1 MNKKGI
7 AVLSCIL
14 AMSIAGGAY
23 GATSVQ
29 GGLGSNTG
37 HSRRS
42 GGGGGG
48 GGSHSRGGSG
58 GGSVH
63 RGASSSHSGV
73 NTQTNTQSSAVN
85 TQTNSTAIRFIGAIE
100 GGHAITPSVGSETA
114 GLPEKVVASINSINQ
129 GGSISDATGLK
140 EFAEYKAMDKTM
152 AIITTDANGK
162 IADIPTKV
170 SIYVPNIIEGKD
182 IKVIAYANITGTWA
196 AIPVH
201 SINYQTKTMDITI
214 NGSSTICVI
223 YK

>member
-14 AMSIAGGAY
+14 AMSIAG
-23 GATSVQ
+23 
-29 GGLGSNTG
+29 SNTG
-37 HSRRS
+37 HSRRG

-48 GGSHSRGGSG
+48 GGSHSRGGG
-58 GGSVH
+58 GGSH
-63 RGASSSHSGV
+63 SRGASSSHTGG
-73 NTQTNTQSSAVN
+73 NTQTNTQASAIN
-85 TQTNSTAIRFIGAIE
+85 TQNNSTAVRFIGAIE
-100 GGHAITPSVGSETA
+100 GGHAITPSAGSETA

-162 IADIPTKV
+162 IADIPTKL

-182 IKVIAYANITGTWA
+182 IKVIAYVNITGTWA

-214 NGSSTICVI
+214 NGSSTICPI

>member
-14 AMSIAGGAY
+14 AMSIAGGVF

-29 GGLGSNTG
+29 GGVGSNVG
-37 HSRRS
+37 YSRR
-42 GGGGGG
+42 
-48 GGSHSRGGSG
+48 SG

-63 RGASSSHSGV
+63 RGVSGSHSGA
-73 NTQTNTQSSAVN
+73 QTSKKSV
-85 TQTNSTAIRFIGAIE
+85 STAVSFVGASE
-100 GGHAITPSVGSETA
+100 GGHAKAPSPGSETT
-114 GLPEKVVASINSINQ
+114 GLPEKIVASINSINQ
-129 GGSISDATGLK
+129 GGSVSDATGLK
-140 EFAEYKAMDKTM
+140 EFAEYKAVGKTT
-152 AIITTDANGK
+152 AIVTTDAKGK
-162 IADIPTKV
+162 VSDVPTKL

-182 IKVIAYANITGTWA
+182 IKVIAYANITGRWA
-196 AIPVH
+196 EIPLH

>member
-29 GGLGSNTG
+29 GGSGSNTG

-48 GGSHSRGGSG
+48 GGS
-58 GGSVH
+58 VH
-63 RGASSSHSGV
+63 RGASSSHTGA
-73 NTQTNTQSSAVN
+73 NTQTNTQASAIN
-85 TQTNSTAIRFIGAIE
+85 IQNNSTAVRFIGAIE
-100 GGHAITPSVGSETA
+100 GGHAITPSAGSETA

-129 GGSISDATGLK
+129 GGSISDAIGLK

-162 IADIPTKV
+162 IADIPTKL

-214 NGSSTICVI
+214 NGSSTICPI

>member
-29 GGLGSNTG
+29 GGSGSNTG

-48 GGSHSRGGSG
+48 GGSHSRG
-58 GGSVH
+58 
-63 RGASSSHSGV
+63 ASSSHTGA
-73 NTQTNTQSSAVN
+73 NTQTNTQASAIN
-85 TQTNSTAIRFIGAIE
+85 TQNNSTAVRFIGAIE
-100 GGHAITPSVGSETA
+100 GGHAITPSAGSETA

-162 IADIPTKV
+162 IADIPTKL

-201 SINYQTKTMDITI
+201 SINYQAKTMDITI
-214 NGSSTICVI
+214 NGSSTICPI

>member
-63 RGASSSHSGV
+63 RGASSSHSGA

-85 TQTNSTAIRFIGAIE
+85 TQTNSTAVRFIGAIE

-162 IADIPTKV
+162 IADIPTKL
-170 SIYVPNIIEGKD
+170 
-182 IKVIAYANITGTWA
+182 
-196 AIPVH
+196 
-201 SINYQTKTMDITI
+201 
-214 NGSSTICVI
+214 
-223 YK
+223 

>member
-37 HSRRS
+37 HSRRG

-63 RGASSSHSGV
+63 RGASSSHSGA
-73 NTQTNTQSSAVN
+73 NTQSSAVN
-85 TQTNSTAIRFIGAIE
+85 TQTNSTAVRFIGAIE

-162 IADIPTKV
+162 IADIPTKL

>member
-14 AMSIAGGAY
+14 AMSMAGGAY

-63 RGASSSHSGV
+63 RGASSSHSGA

-85 TQTNSTAIRFIGAIE
+85 TQTNSTAARFIGAIE

-162 IADIPTKV
+162 IADIPTKL

>member
-37 HSRRS
+37 HSRR

-48 GGSHSRGGSG
+48 G

-63 RGASSSHSGV
+63 RGASSSHSGA

-85 TQTNSTAIRFIGAIE
+85 TQTNSTAARFIGAIE

-201 SINYQTKTMDITI
+201 SINYQAKTMDITI
-214 NGSSTICVI
+214 NGSSTICPI

>member
-14 AMSIAGGAY
+14 AMSMAGGAY

-48 GGSHSRGGSG
+48 GGSHSRG
-58 GGSVH
+58 
-63 RGASSSHSGV
+63 ASSSHTGA
-73 NTQTNTQSSAVN
+73 NTQTNTQASAIN
-85 TQTNSTAIRFIGAIE
+85 TQNNSTAVRFIGAIE
-100 GGHAITPSVGSETA
+100 GGHAITPSAGSETA

-162 IADIPTKV
+162 IADIPTKL

-201 SINYQTKTMDITI
+201 SINYQAKTMDITI
-214 NGSSTICVI
+214 NGSSTICPI

>member
-29 GGLGSNTG
+29 GGSGSNTG

-48 GGSHSRGGSG
+48 GGS
-58 GGSVH
+58 VH
-63 RGASSSHSGV
+63 RGASSSHTGA
-73 NTQTNTQSSAVN
+73 NTQTNTQASAIN
-85 TQTNSTAIRFIGAIE
+85 TQNNSTAVRFIGAIE
-100 GGHAITPSVGSETA
+100 GGHAITPSAGSETA

-162 IADIPTKV
+162 IADIPTKL

-201 SINYQTKTMDITI
+201 NINYQTKTMDITI
-214 NGSSTICVI
+214 NGSSTICPI

>member
-37 HSRRS
+37 HSRR

-48 GGSHSRGGSG
+48 G

-63 RGASSSHSGV
+63 RGASSSHSGA

-85 TQTNSTAIRFIGAIE
+85 TQTNSTAARFIGAIE

-162 IADIPTKV
+162 IADIPTKL